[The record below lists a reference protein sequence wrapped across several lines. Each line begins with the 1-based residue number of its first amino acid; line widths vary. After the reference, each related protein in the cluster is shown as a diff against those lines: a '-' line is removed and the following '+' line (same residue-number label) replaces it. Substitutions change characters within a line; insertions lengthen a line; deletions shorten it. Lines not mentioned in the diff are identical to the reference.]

1 MELQPPKR
9 FESSKSGNRPDECE
23 DASRAV
29 YPLRIGKGGS
39 EPARIVVV
47 DGASE
52 SAFARPW
59 AQILAQSFVDRPP
72 DLSKFG
78 YPGLEQWLAPG
89 QEEWRRA
96 VPWDRIPWHGEAKA
110 RAGAAAT
117 LLGLTISRIP
127 GEPRRLA
134 WQTVAVG
141 DSCLFLIRQD
151 KLILSFPL
159 EDAAQFNNTPA
170 LLCSNPAN
178 NSGSLAAV
186 QQTGG
191 TCQAG
196 DVFILASDALAG
208 WLLSQSAAGDKPW
221 QTLLAQDSAQWE
233 GWVRE
238 QREARAMRN
247 DDTTLIIVPVAPAG
261 EVM

>member
-9 FESSKSGNRPDECE
+9 FESPKSGNRPDECE

-29 YPLRIGKGGS
+29 YPLRIGNGGS
-39 EPARIVVV
+39 APARVVV
-47 DGASE
+47 ADGASE

-110 RAGAAAT
+110 RSGAAAT

-159 EDAAQFNNTPA
+159 
-170 LLCSNPAN
+170 
-178 NSGSLAAV
+178 GSV
-186 QQTGG
+186 
-191 TCQAG
+191 
-196 DVFILASDALAG
+196 V
-208 WLLSQSAAGDKPW
+208 K
-221 QTLLAQDSAQWE
+221 
-233 GWVRE
+233 
-238 QREARAMRN
+238 
-247 DDTTLIIVPVAPAG
+247 II
-261 EVM
+261 